1 MRVYVFCSLKS
12 STFTLCRFFRC
23 WNKAFSIVFILL
35 IKLPSVLTFTYL
47 ILVWYLGRF
56 KSCSNNSYKYMHRY
70 GKLNFFILH
79 SVFAIA
85 ITFQTTNDGGWF
97 RAKSG
102 TGDAIRWSAIAML
115 CVCGSLIAAVVHGRL
130 RCDVTRLSRK
140 GRQE

>member
-1 MRVYVFCSLKS
+1 MRVHVFCSLKN
-12 STFTLCRFFRC
+12 STFTLCRLFSC
-23 WNKAFSIVFILL
+23 WNKAFSIIFTSL

-56 KSCSNNSYKYMHRY
+56 KSCSNNIHRY

-79 SVFAIA
+79 NFFAIA

-102 TGDAIRWSAIAML
+102 TWDAIRWSAIAML